1 MAAKDEEVNPAEQLL
16 ELLVYAPIGLL
27 YEYEDVLP
35 KLVKRGKSQVQIAR
49 LIGQVAV
56 KGVSKAPKVD
66 TAVTGAADMLA
77 TAMTK
82 AITDV
87 GSMLGLAPPSQESET
102 PPSTQ
107 PPPPP
112 HSPPPQPLA
121 ETAPPETAT
130 SPDEATETQPLPIA
144 RYDELTAREIVGLLG
159 DLTPA
164 QRERIRAHEESARGR
179 KTVLGK
185 LDRLDE

>member
-1 MAAKDEEVNPAEQLL
+1 MADSNQDTTPGEQLL

-27 YEYEDVLP
+27 YEYDEVVP

-49 LIGQVAV
+49 LVGQVAV
-56 KGVSKAPKVD
+56 KGVSAAPKVD
-66 TAVTGAADMLA
+66 SAVTGAADVLA

-87 GSMLGLAPPSQESET
+87 GSMLGLAPPRSEEEA
-102 PPSTQ
+102 

-112 HSPPPQPLA
+112 PPSPPDAMTEVEAPAGPELDGD
-121 ETAPPETAT
+121 ETEAAP
-130 SPDEATETQPLPIA
+130 PLPIA
-144 RYDELTAREIVGLLG
+144 GYDELTAREIVGLLG
-159 DLTPA
+159 DLTPE
-164 QRERIRAHEESARGR
+164 QRARVRVHEENGRGR

-185 LDRLDE
+185 LDRLEE